1 EEVNDWAMDSQ
12 VFCHWAPYLSE
23 TAIPAPLFNLVY
35 HDCVLIPWMMP
46 AGEWGIPQG
55 TTGFLQCLLNGGM
68 GYMSE
73 TAEGAELDENIAQWK
88 TIRDLQRHVA
98 KEKMVGHEFLNED
111 RTRQRTAFA
120 DGTRVTVDFA
130 AGTYRIEYPEQ

>member
-1 EEVNDWAMDSQ
+1 
-12 VFCHWAPYLSE
+12 
-23 TAIPAPLFNLVY
+23 
-35 HDCVLIPWMMP
+35 MP